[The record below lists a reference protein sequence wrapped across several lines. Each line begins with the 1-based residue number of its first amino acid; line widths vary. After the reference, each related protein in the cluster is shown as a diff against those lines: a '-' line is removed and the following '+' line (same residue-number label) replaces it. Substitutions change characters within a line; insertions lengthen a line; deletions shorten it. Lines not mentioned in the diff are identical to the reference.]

1 MEARGYSCLKITLA
15 AAFLGVPV
23 FTMSAPVLYAQ
34 ATASGTIAG
43 TITDSS
49 SAAIVGATVT
59 ATNIET
65 NAQRVTK
72 TGAAGEYRFD
82 LLPVGHYSIHVQA
95 PGFEVGEIKDVDLL
109 VGTTTA
115 ANVPL
120 KPGSS
125 AETVQVTAGNQ
136 LVDTEK
142 TDVSTAVT
150 PKQIQDLPLNGRD
163 FANLAILAPG
173 VKQVDS
179 YDPTKNRY
187 AVYAVNG
194 STGRNTNT
202 TVNGVDN
209 KDNTVGGAVMQLP
222 LEAVEEFNISP
233 NRFSAANG
241 RSEGAA
247 LNVVTKSGSN
257 KFHGSLYGFFRTQD
271 FQTNNYFAEQGNQ
284 PKPDYS
290 RQQYGGS
297 FGGPIRRDKDF
308 GFFAYEGLRERSSIS
323 VNPDSYNELALVAQ
337 ANQTLKIFADP
348 PQTAPTIPTPFDE
361 KSYNGRIDHSFS
373 QNERAFVSYIAQDN
387 KSNNDQSTAQ
397 NDLTEGNFTIN
408 DLILTNFTL
417 NSLLTSNTVN

>member
-1 MEARGYSCLKITLA
+1 MATTRRAHSRSLACLFLWLAVVVLGQQTL
-15 AAFLGVPV
+15 L
-23 FTMSAPVLYAQ
+23 AQ
-34 ATASGTIAG
+34 ATASGNIAG
-43 TITDSS
+43 VITDPTGAAVVGASVTITN
-49 SAAIVGATVT
+49 T
-59 ATNIET
+59 ATNAE
-65 NAQRVTK
+65 RK
-72 TGAAGEYRFD
+72 TITTSAGEYRFD
-82 LLPVGHYSIHVQA
+82 LLPVGNYVLQVENS
-95 PGFEVGEIKDVDLL
+95 GFSPAQVKGLQLL
-109 VGTTTA
+109 VGTTVTV
-115 ANVPL
+115 NIPL
-120 KPGSS
+120 KTGGVSQ
-125 AETVQVTAGNQ
+125 TVEVTAGNQ

-257 KFHGSLYGFFRTQD
+257 NFHGSLYGFFRTQD

-297 FGGPIRRDKDF
+297 FGGPIRKNKDF

-323 VNPDSYNELALVAQ
+323 ANPDSFNEL
-337 ANQTLKIFADP
+337 TLA
-348 PQTAPTIPTPFDE
+348 APLGAIPAHTIATPFDE
-361 KSYNGRIDHSFS
+361 KRYNGRLDHTF
-373 QNERAFVSYIAQDN
+373 NDKERVYVVYSAQDN
-387 KSNNDQSTAQ
+387 KSNND
-397 NDLTEGNFTIN
+397 
-408 DLILTNFTL
+408 
-417 NSLLTSNTVN
+417 

>member
-1 MEARGYSCLKITLA
+1 MAMTRRAHSRLLA
-15 AAFLGVPV
+15 YLFLWVAVVVMGQQ
-23 FTMSAPVLYAQ
+23 ALLAQ
-34 ATASGTIAG
+34 ATASGNIAG
-43 TITDSS
+43 VITDPTGAAVVGASVTITN
-49 SAAIVGATVT
+49 T
-59 ATNIET
+59 ATNAARKT
-65 NAQRVTK
+65 VT
-72 TGAAGEYRFD
+72 TSAGEYRFD
-82 LLPVGHYSIHVQA
+82 LLPVGNYVLQVENS
-95 PGFEVGEIKDVDLL
+95 GFSPAQVKGLQLL
-109 VGTTTA
+109 VGTTVTV
-115 ANVPL
+115 NVPL
-120 KPGSS
+120 KTGGVSQ
-125 AETVQVTAGNQ
+125 TVEVTAGNQ

-257 KFHGSLYGFFRTQD
+257 QYHG
-271 FQTNNYFAEQGNQ
+271 NAEYWWTGAAMDANE
-284 PKPDYS
+284 S
-290 RQQYGGS
+290 RHW
-297 FGGPIRRDKDF
+297 
-308 GFFAYEGLRERSSIS
+308 S
-323 VNPDSYNELALVAQ
+323 VVQ
-337 ANQTLKIFADP
+337 
-348 PQTAPTIPTPFDE
+348 IP
-361 KSYNGRIDHSFS
+361 
-373 QNERAFVSYIAQDN
+373 ERAVSTPAQ
-387 KSNNDQSTAQ
+387 
-397 NDLTEGNFTIN
+397 
-408 DLILTNFTL
+408 
-417 NSLLTSNTVN
+417 